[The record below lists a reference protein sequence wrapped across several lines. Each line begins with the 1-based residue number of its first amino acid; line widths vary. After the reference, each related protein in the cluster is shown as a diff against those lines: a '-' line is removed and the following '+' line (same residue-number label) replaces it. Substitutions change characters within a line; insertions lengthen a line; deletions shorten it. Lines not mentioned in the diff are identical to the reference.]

1 MSVSSLKYILLVF
14 LISCLSISGAA
25 ESFTVV
31 IDAGHGGKDV
41 GAVDNGVREKDINLT
56 VAQKLG
62 KLIKSKLKDVKVVF
76 TRDNDTFLSLQERAD
91 KANKAKGD
99 LFISIHTNSVDKA
112 NKNRT
117 SVAGAQTYALGLHKE
132 KSNMEVARR
141 ENAVIELEKNYE
153 QKYSGFNPNSDE
165 SYIIFELAQ
174 KKNLSRSIG
183 FADEV
188 QKQFVAKGRR
198 DRGVHQAGFWVLWAT
213 SMPAV
218 LVELDF
224 ICNPNSAKYMASDQ
238 GSSELAE
245 ALFKAVDSY
254 IKKVK
259 KGGYKETA
267 PSADKTSENAT
278 GVTLISASEKPPR
291 KVTEAP
297 AATSA
302 RRTQSSSRR
311 RRSEASAAKS
321 ASQNFEKDNITVYTE
336 SPVKKQQVEIAASPK
351 QQSPEP
357 AATPQAEPSKKKTAK
372 AQPGNKRAYN
382 GKTVVVTASNAS
394 GRPRMAKTERLASVY
409 KIQILVATEVLKDN
423 DPQFRGLSPVSYFRQ
438 GNFYKYTYGES
449 ESKTEIDAL
458 LRQVK
463 KLIPDAFVIRTTK
476 EASLSK

>member
-1 MSVSSLKYILLVF
+1 MI
-14 LISCLSISGAA
+14 IGCLSFAAAA
-25 ESFTVV
+25 ENFTLV
-31 IDAGHGGKDV
+31 IDPGHGGKDV
-41 GAVDNGVREKDINLT
+41 GAVDNGVREKDINLA

-62 KLIKSKLKDVKVVF
+62 KLINSKLKGVNVVF
-76 TRDNDTFLSLQERAD
+76 TRDNDTFLTLQKRAD

-99 LFISIHTNSVDKA
+99 LFISIHTNSLDKS

-117 SVAGAQTYALGLHKE
+117 SVAGAQTYALGLHKD
-132 KSNMEVARR
+132 KSNMDVARR
-141 ENAVIELEKNYE
+141 ENAVIELEKNFE

-183 FADEV
+183 FAEEM

-224 ICNPNSAKYMASDQ
+224 ICNPNSAKYMASDR

-245 ALFKAVDSY
+245 AIFKAIDSY
-254 IKKVK
+254 IRKVK
-259 KGGYKETA
+259 KGAFKEVA
-267 PSADKTSENAT
+267 PTVEKQEKTE
-278 GVTLISASEKPPR
+278 GVTLISAADRPPR
-291 KVTEAP
+291 KVMAAP
-297 AATSA
+297 AAPTNRQS
-302 RRTQSSSRR
+302 QSSARR
-311 RRSEASAAKS
+311 RRSGTSAAKS
-321 ASQNFEKDNITVYTE
+321 ATQNFEKDNITVYTE
-336 SPVKKQQVEIAASPK
+336 SPVKKAHAEIATKPKTESPK
-351 QQSPEP
+351 EVTAS
-357 AATPQAEPSKKKTAK
+357 AAESSKKNSTKATKTAS
-372 AQPGNKRAYN
+372 GKRAYN
-382 GKTVVVTASNAS
+382 GKTVVVTAPNAT

-409 KIQILVATEVLKDN
+409 KIQILVATEILKDT

-449 ESKTEIDAL
+449 ENKAEIDAL
-458 LRQVK
+458 LKQVK

-476 EASLSK
+476 EASIPK